1 LAECCR
7 IFVKLKL
14 KFDQSVETVEKL
26 YFEVFVIYTIQIFF
40 LMLVLDDGRFEIG
53 KMVCR
58 NANVTISIHFCT
70 SAHRKNF

>member
-14 KFDQSVETVEKL
+14 KFDQSVETVERL

-40 LMLVLDDGRFEIG
+40 LMLFWMMGDLRVG
-53 KMVCR
+53 MVC
-58 NANVTISIHFCT
+58 
-70 SAHRKNF
+70 KMQM